1 MSLARALARLGVVGA
16 VTISMLALAGPA
28 GADTTVTPPATVVAK
43 QGATIIVQLDTPEG
57 YVCETDWKTS
67 TAGTTGVVD
76 VVSDAACDL
85 TLASWAITVGNAR
98 KGTATVTFTK
108 TSADGATE
116 SATLTVVVKPPKKAK
131 PSKKP
136 KPGTGQCTSGPFCAT
151 IPGSA

>member
-1 MSLARALARLGVVGA
+1 MSRTRSFARLAVVGA
-16 VTISMLALAGPA
+16 VLAAVFTFAHPA
-28 GADTTVTPPATVVAK
+28 AADTTVTPPATVVAK
-43 QGATIIVQLDTPEG
+43 QGATIIVELDTPEG

-116 SATLTVVVKPPKKAK
+116 SATLTVVVKLPKKAK

-136 KPGTGQCTSGPFCAT
+136 KPGNGQCTSGPFCAT